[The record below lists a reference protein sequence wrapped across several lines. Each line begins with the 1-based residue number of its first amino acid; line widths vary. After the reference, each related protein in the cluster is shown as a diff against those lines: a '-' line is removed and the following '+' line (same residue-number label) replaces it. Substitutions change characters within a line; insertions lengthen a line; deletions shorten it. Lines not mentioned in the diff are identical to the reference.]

1 MTENLFRDDKLSVA
15 VKADAEREIKKAY
28 CALGWV
34 LDEEYGDG
42 KYGDIIHMD
51 FSRPHLVGGEDRL
64 QLLQV
69 RFEVALNFMGRAKRS
84 IPLRATILGA
94 LLSLIGAVFVA
105 IGLIMAFGAHGN
117 LFLAGGVVLASA
129 GVTFFVLAAISCAE
143 LLRTDRVRY
152 GTIIAVLK
160 ENINSIIAEASRITG
175 VLYED

>member
-1 MTENLFRDDKLSVA
+1 
-15 VKADAEREIKKAY
+15 
-28 CALGWV
+28 
-34 LDEEYGDG
+34 
-42 KYGDIIHMD
+42 
-51 FSRPHLVGGEDRL
+51 
-64 QLLQV
+64 
-69 RFEVALNFMGRAKRS
+69 
-84 IPLRATILGA
+84 
-94 LLSLIGAVFVA
+94 
-105 IGLIMAFGAHGN
+105 MAFGAHGN